1 MHLRAVYGHCNF
13 LDMPQL
19 IHAVLKVHG
28 RRHRAATTLTISHS
42 CLSGDIAMALPIVM
56 IFDFS
61 SNGPRAIRM
70 HSDWYL
76 ISSPHILA
84 RHIAMGLRQWHAVKA
99 AKRCL

>member
-1 MHLRAVYGHCNF
+1 
-13 LDMPQL
+13 
-19 IHAVLKVHG
+19 
-28 RRHRAATTLTISHS
+28 
-42 CLSGDIAMALPIVM
+42 MALPIVM

-84 RHIAMGLRQWHAVKA
+84 RHIVMGLRQWHAVKA